1 MAVCHG
7 IGHVTSN
14 VSFAAV
20 AVSFAHTIKG
30 ASFLPIYISLWI
42 LLAPVLFA
50 HVSMI
55 HTCNAAL
62 EPFFSAAATQFILG
76 QQVPFSLW
84 LSLAPVVIGN
94 SQFDPLILIT
104 SIFFTGLNNT
114 YYLNCTFLSILI
126 IGYKLIRHTLLA
138 HPL

>member
-30 ASFLPIYISLWI
+30 ASFLPIYISMWI

-50 HVSMI
+50 HVSML

-94 SQFDPLILIT
+94 SQFDPLILM
-104 SIFFTGLNNT
+104 L
-114 YYLNCTFLSILI
+114 
-126 IGYKLIRHTLLA
+126 
-138 HPL
+138 